1 MGQLAERLEDLVS
14 ELNSA
19 EGTPEH
25 RDRCFAAV
33 QDLLAP
39 RIARMIRSYGLADMV
54 DDARQAAAI
63 GIHRAL
69 ASYVPARSRFT
80 THVTWQIR
88 GELQGLRHRMRL
100 DQRQSARSAN
110 AHTISLD
117 AALENPASR
126 VWEIVDERALEEAEI
141 GAAGAMAHRCFDHLW
156 ENYAASSPSASTRDR
171 AIFVAHLTETAA
183 SGLPQRWTREQSRQV
198 IRRVSRN
205 LRTAAIDGAL
215 QLISV

>member
-14 ELNSA
+14 ELSS
-19 EGTPEH
+19 EGGIATH

-39 RIARMIRSYGLADMV
+39 RIARMIRSYGLADMA

-69 ASYVPARSRFT
+69 ANYDRKRSRFT

-110 AHTISLD
+110 VHTISLD

-126 VWEIVDERALEEAEI
+126 IWEIVDERALEEAEI
-141 GAAGAMAHRCFDHLW
+141 GAAGAMAHRCFDRLW
-156 ENYAASSPSASTRDR
+156 DSYAASSPNASACDR

-183 SGLPQRWTREQSRQV
+183 SGLPHRWTREQSRQV

-205 LRTAAIDGAL
+205 LHRAAAESRLASAPG
-215 QLISV
+215 